1 MARSARTV
9 VYRARDG
16 WRWRLIAANNR
27 IIATGEA
34 HTRRADAE
42 RAAAAVQRTFAA
54 VQEAPCSLN

>member
-16 WRWRLIAANNR
+16 WRWRLLAANHR

-34 HTRRADAE
+34 HSRRADAE
-42 RAAAAVQRTFAA
+42 RAAATVQRTFA
-54 VQEAPCSLN
+54 QLEAACSPR